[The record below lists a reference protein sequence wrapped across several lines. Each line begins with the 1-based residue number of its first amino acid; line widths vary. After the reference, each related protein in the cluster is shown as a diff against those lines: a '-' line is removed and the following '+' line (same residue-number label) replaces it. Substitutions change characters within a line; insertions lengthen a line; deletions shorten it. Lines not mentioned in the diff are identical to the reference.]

1 MSIMLR
7 LRNPDPGPLFFCL
20 LHGTLFFWSPSF
32 LEFWNSQLS
41 LIFALFWC
49 TLCPAP
55 HPFPWLLFLIGSM
68 LSALTFLR
76 NSNLLSNSKWV
87 SLLLYPVNPANSA
100 VHQTNWLSSPHIFCY
115 SLSCAGFLP
124 LAPRSL
130 GLVLRT
136 LTSCVEFGCLS
147 EAWGLPSHFTGCCLI
162 QNVPLLSEPETCH
175 HLPMKYL
182 QLEKIC
188 LSGHIYLFFM
198 NMSYLCSQSQDY
210 LYVYLQLEE
219 GWLGLTCWPADPVV
233 LCTPQ
238 HRPQKLLEG
247 GHDFSL
253 SYI

>member
-7 LRNPDPGPLFFCL
+7 LRNPDPGPFFFCL

-55 HPFPWLLFLIGSM
+55 HPFPWRLFLTRSM

-136 LTSCVEFGCLS
+136 LTSCVEFGCV
-147 EAWGLPSHFTGCCLI
+147 C
-162 QNVPLLSEPETCH
+162 QR
-175 HLPMKYL
+175 
-182 QLEKIC
+182 LED
-188 LSGHIYLFFM
+188 
-198 NMSYLCSQSQDY
+198 SQATSQDAAWSRMCRSFQNQKPAIISQWNICSWKRY
-210 LYVYLQLEE
+210 VWVVTYICSLWTCLTCAAKAKTWYVYLQLEE
-219 GWLGLTCWPADPVV
+219 GWLELTCWPADPVV
-233 LCTPQ
+233 LCTP
-238 HRPQKLLEG
+238 
-247 GHDFSL
+247 
-253 SYI
+253 